1 MKSVLQCCSISAKI
15 TKRQFLLYFVKYVW
29 FCSDSVF
36 QFFIFTLLVGPEIS
50 EPPTNRTKEEKQT
63 VDFSCVV
70 AGYPTPDVVWTK
82 NRLELNVTGDVRL
95 SVSSND
101 GEHQLN
107 ISNVQQSDAGQYRC
121 VANNS
126 LDTATSSSATL
137 TVQCECQSSVYLYI
151 CNVLVLITFFIRV
164 SSSVDHKFY
173 RSLLLTK
180 PLFSVDV
187 LLVLKMAKDQVE
199 LMRSQ

>member
-1 MKSVLQCCSISAKI
+1 MLQCCSVSAKI
-15 TKRQFLLYFVKYVW
+15 AETAIFFCIFVKYVW
-29 FCSDSVF
+29 FCSGSVF

-70 AGYPTPDVVWTK
+70 AGYPTPDVAWTK
-82 NRLELNVTGDVRL
+82 NGLELNVTGDVRL

-101 GEHQLN
+101 GDHQLT

-151 CNVLVLITFFIRV
+151 SNVLVLITFLFEFPPALTTNSI
-164 SSSVDHKFY
+164 DHY
-173 RSLLLTK
+173 Y
-180 PLFSVDV
+180 
-187 LLVLKMAKDQVE
+187 
-199 LMRSQ
+199 